1 MGIAISRSSALSI
14 NMLLTFDMDALNGP
28 LCLKTFLF
36 GQLFKASSSKSI
48 ALLTT
53 IYALL

>member
-14 NMLLTFDMDALNGP
+14 NMLLIFDMDAVNGP
-28 LCLKTFLF
+28 LFLKPFLF
-36 GQLFKASSSKSI
+36 GRLFKASSSTSI
-48 ALLTT
+48 VLLTT

>member
-28 LCLKTFLF
+28 LFLKTFLF
-36 GQLFKASSSKSI
+36 GQLFKASSSKSFC
-48 ALLTT
+48 LLTT